1 MLNVID
7 IEIVLT
13 VRFSLGIEIPLTTAL
28 VCKISE
34 ALFTYNK
41 DSHWSSLDFISN
53 GFSQKL
59 SSQNYQTQSIQ

>member
-7 IEIVLT
+7 IETVLI

-41 DSHWSSLDFISN
+41 DSH
-53 GFSQKL
+53 
-59 SSQNYQTQSIQ
+59 